1 MKEFLWA
8 RNWEGKTFPLPSYV
22 LCLGASKFSWQK
34 KDLQDR
40 RNTNFIIFMCP
51 VYRKEGKFKG
61 VVRLEAYITEKAS
74 NSSHLNNEK
83 RVWAFG
89 DYKL

>member
-1 MKEFLWA
+1 
-8 RNWEGKTFPLPSYV
+8 
-22 LCLGASKFSWQK
+22 
-34 KDLQDR
+34 
-40 RNTNFIIFMCP
+40 MCP

-61 VVRLEAYITEKAS
+61 VVRLEAYITEKAA

>member
-1 MKEFLWA
+1 
-8 RNWEGKTFPLPSYV
+8 
-22 LCLGASKFSWQK
+22 
-34 KDLQDR
+34 
-40 RNTNFIIFMCP
+40 MCP

-89 DYKL
+89 DYKLQGNNQEIYGGTNRQRLFQ